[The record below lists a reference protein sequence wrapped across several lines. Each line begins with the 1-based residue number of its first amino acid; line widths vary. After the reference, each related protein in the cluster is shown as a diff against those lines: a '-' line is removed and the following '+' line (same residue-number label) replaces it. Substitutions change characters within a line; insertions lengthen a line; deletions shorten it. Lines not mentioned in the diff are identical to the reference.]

1 MSDELRNIYKGA
13 GALDRYFEGTTPV
26 DLYRG
31 QKIGSHGDFMLPTLI
46 GWYARNEPRN
56 PDILLHNQKGNS
68 PQYVNNDFGHLMTEG
83 KELEL
88 TAEILRNAD
97 QYIVKGC
104 RTMSGLHRG
113 VSVFDKK
120 NPRLK
125 FDWYI
130 ILANSKL
137 PDALAIT
144 RDDTRA
150 SKPTPIHYTIAPKDD
165 MPLSLFLQYLR
176 SMGAMAKLSND

>member
-1 MSDELRNIYKGA
+1 
-13 GALDRYFEGTTPV
+13 
-26 DLYRG
+26 
-31 QKIGSHGDFMLPTLI
+31 MLPTII
-46 GWYARNEPRN
+46 GWYSRGEARD
-56 PDILLHNQKGNS
+56 PDILLRNQKGNS
-68 PQYVNNDFGHLMTEG
+68 PQYINDDFKQLATEG

-120 NPRLK
+120 NPRLR

-130 ILANSKL
+130 IPANSKL
-137 PDALAIT
+137 PDALAVT
-144 RDDTRA
+144 RDDDKTIS
-150 SKPTPIHYTIAPKDD
+150 SKPIHYTLAPKDN

-176 SMGAMAKLSND
+176 SMGAQAKLSTD